1 MNSRCSLVVSVYY
14 VFIIQNIR
22 YGWHTRLTLKYCLDF
37 RGVLVSIT
45 PTVLAGQCGLVILF
59 IVKVCQKLATLRGW
73 ILLRHLKGKYYFKL
87 GWDNLARRFYKVT
100 TQENFLSR
108 KKLFHL
114 QEFYVTFF
122 PHNTLYQF
130 FKCMLCCHAFQR
142 ADGRP
147 DSYHLVL
154 LPSEGQHNSD

>member
-1 MNSRCSLVVSVYY
+1 MTYQTYLEILSWFSWGPCESEAYCS
-14 VFIIQNIR
+14 
-22 YGWHTRLTLKYCLDF
+22 TRAEW
-37 RGVLVSIT
+37 R
-45 PTVLAGQCGLVILF
+45 VILF

-108 KKLFHL
+108 KKLLHL
-114 QEFYVTFF
+114 QEFYVKFF